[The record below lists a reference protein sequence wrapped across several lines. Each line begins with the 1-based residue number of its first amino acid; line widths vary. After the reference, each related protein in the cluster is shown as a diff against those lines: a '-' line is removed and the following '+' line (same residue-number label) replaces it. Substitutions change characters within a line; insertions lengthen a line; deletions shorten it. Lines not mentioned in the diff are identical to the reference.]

1 MSTKKKLI
9 TRMAVWTGGVLV
21 LALLVAGAGLAM
33 MHGDRLRWEDEQK
46 AEKQQIV
53 ERSRKYLGEIAK
65 RIDKAPVDPTLVAEI
80 ESRYFEE
87 QASGPMRVWA
97 MGPDGEFLFGVPKE
111 AFSRLN
117 AVYDRDITPRLKE
130 GVFLDRQSFFLG
142 QLEEGGELVRP
153 EDLVNDED
161 QSADIMGRLR
171 RYADHSDKAFVLSA
185 PLKRAD
191 GVALGSVYLK
201 RALPDREWYRPDS
214 RFEAIGGGAGGV
226 AAVAFTFLWILLP
239 TWVYV
244 DGTER
249 GVRRARLFAFLTVI
263 SSLIGLVV
271 YLISRPE
278 DGKTLVCPGCGR
290 EVNGGAFCPHCGRD
304 LSASFCATCR
314 YPLKPDWVFCPSCR
328 TEIKAP
334 ATTPA
339 EAPAAG

>member
-9 TRMAVWTGGVLV
+9 TRMALWTGGVLAV
-21 LALLVAGAGLAM
+21 ALLVAGAALLAR
-33 MHGDRLRWEDEQK
+33 HADRQRWDEGQK
-46 AEKQQIV
+46 AQKQETV
-53 ERSRKYLGEIAK
+53 ERSRKYLGELAK
-65 RIDKAPVDPTLVAEI
+65 RIDKLPVDPTLVGEI

-87 QASGPMRVWA
+87 RADGAMRVWA
-97 MGPDGEFLFGVPKE
+97 MGTGGEFQFGVPKE

-117 AVYDRDITPRLKE
+117 AVYDREITPRLKE
-130 GVFLDRQSFFLG
+130 GVFLNRQSFFLG
-142 QLEEGGELVRP
+142 QLGEGG
-153 EDLVNDED
+153 DLVLPEQLMDDE
-161 QSADIMGRLR
+161 SADVWGQLR
-171 RYADHSDKAFVLSA
+171 RYADRSERAFILSA
-185 PLKRAD
+185 PLKSAD
-191 GVALGSVYLK
+191 GVALGSLYLK
-201 RALPDREWYRPDS
+201 REVPEREWYRGDG
-214 RFEAIGGGAGGV
+214 RAEVIGGV
-226 AAVAFTFLWILLP
+226 AGAVALLAFVFLWILLP

-278 DGKTLVCPGCGR
+278 EGKALVCPGCSR

-314 YPLKPDWVFCPSCR
+314 YPLKPDWAFCPSCR
-328 TEIKAP
+328 TEIKGAA
-334 ATTPA
+334 ATTT